1 MIKKYY
7 TQERL
12 ALPQMRILVF
22 SSPPPPA
29 RASRSDGASFFRA
42 ARMKRQ
48 KVFAEF

>member
-22 SSPPPPA
+22 SSPPPA
-29 RASRSDGASFFRA
+29 RASRSDGASFFCA

-48 KVFAEF
+48 KVSAEF